1 MYVIK
6 NTVTD
11 MIIGKFKTDAEF
23 THFIRRI
30 AVENDDA
37 ELSITCLGEA
47 MDYLNNYCSNLK
59 LLDPSE
65 HTYEISL
72 TFTDIQE
79 NSPLEAVKKIIGW
92 IKDDGV
98 DDMIFEVRN
107 EMTDEKVTV
116 DMSENEN
123 DAVLPVK
130 PDQANQ
136 DLVDTVLEQIKKDV
150 LSGDVTAIDE
160 MLLRV
165 PEHILISYLPEKL

>member
-1 MYVIK
+1 MYVVK

-11 MIIGKFKTDAEF
+11 MIIGKFNEIEFIDFMNNIRIENEDVDFSILGVSDAE
-23 THFIRRI
+23 
-30 AVENDDA
+30 E
-37 ELSITCLGEA
+37 
-47 MDYLNNYCSNLK
+47 YLEDYCSNLK
-59 LLDPSE
+59 LLDTSE

-98 DDMIFEVRN
+98 DNMIFEVRN

-116 DMSENEN
+116 DMSEDEN

-136 DLVDTVLEQIKKDV
+136 DLVDTVLGEIKKDV
-150 LSGDVTAIDE
+150 LSGDVTAIE
-160 MLLRV
+160 GMLLCV